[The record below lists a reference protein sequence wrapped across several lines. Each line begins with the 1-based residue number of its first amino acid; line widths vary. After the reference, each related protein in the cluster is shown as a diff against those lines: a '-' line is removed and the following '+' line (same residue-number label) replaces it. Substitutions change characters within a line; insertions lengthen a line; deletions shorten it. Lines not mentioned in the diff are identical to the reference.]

1 MFKLS
6 KAKSFVRGRA
16 HTRMGQKKKRNRK
29 MRVAAPP
36 PNTADAA
43 ISEAD
48 PGADAQVF
56 NED

>member
-16 HTRMGQKKKRNRK
+16 HTRMGQQKKRNRK
-29 MRVAAPP
+29 MRAAAPS